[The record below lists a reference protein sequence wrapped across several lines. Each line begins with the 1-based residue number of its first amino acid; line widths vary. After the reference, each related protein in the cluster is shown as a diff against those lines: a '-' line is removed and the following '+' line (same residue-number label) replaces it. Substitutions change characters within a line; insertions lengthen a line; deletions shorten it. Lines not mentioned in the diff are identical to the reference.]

1 MKNRIL
7 TWAGAFLLVGII
19 SAFPQI
25 QEIRR
30 AAGSGGGGTAGT
42 VINSGTPVDGALMI
56 YNGTTGT
63 NAKPAGITTGSLTN
77 LMVPGT
83 LSVTQTNYVNEV
95 NIANGATLGGVR
107 RTSWPTDVLGTPYTL
122 ASPVYLAWL
131 NGPAWIAS
139 DGVFED
145 FTSGNQPWNAN
156 VHTAGS
162 ATSAFI
168 SPATTTKVGRN
179 GFWRAVMT
187 APGGSGQYTAQTWL
201 ASATYTLW
209 NNYYYSTAV
218 TLETSLT
225 NVLIQSGLTAQ
236 TYSTTNF
243 TKGVIWE
250 LDQSKSSAFIAR
262 TGGASSTWAW
272 TNTTPVALNT
282 WYTLGWYGNTNGV
295 VFLIDSI
302 PVATNTDNS
311 TLPGFSSTLSLQ
323 HIVSNSKTN
332 NTGGANNI
340 VYTDTVQF
348 LSYP

>member
-1 MKNRIL
+1 MKLHVLIL
-7 TWAGAFLLVGII
+7 SLVFGVCF
-19 SAFPQI
+19 SSQAQR
-25 QEIRR
+25 QVIRR
-30 AAGSGGGGTAGT
+30 GGSVGSAPNGT
-42 VINSGTPVDGALMI
+42 VVNSGTSAVGNVVTYSDV
-56 YNGTTGT
+56 TGT
-63 NAKPAGITTGSLTN
+63 NVIPSLVTVGSLTN

-122 ASPVYLAWL
+122 ASPVYLAWS

-168 SPATTTKVGRN
+168 SPATATKVGRN